1 MLVFCVVYY
10 KSMGCGIFATI
21 VLNRKDTLF
30 SLIGKIYYMIW
41 HNILSDAS
49 PLPK

>member
-1 MLVFCVVYY
+1 MLCFYVVYY
-10 KSMGCGIFATI
+10 KLMRCRIFATI
-21 VLNRKDTLF
+21 ALNRKDTLF